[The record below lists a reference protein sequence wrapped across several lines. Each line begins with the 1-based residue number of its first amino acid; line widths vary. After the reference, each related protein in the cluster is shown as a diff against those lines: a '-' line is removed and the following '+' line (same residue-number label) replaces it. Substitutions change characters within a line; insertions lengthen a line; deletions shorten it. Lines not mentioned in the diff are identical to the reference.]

1 MRRALLPALALV
13 AIAALIAVEV
23 TADTSNPAAK
33 PAPALPGEVLVGP
46 RATLAGLRGHPA
58 AINFWASWCE
68 PCRREL
74 PQLERLSR
82 SLNGSASLVGVDYS
96 DDAGSARALIRELHL
111 TYPILRDGNGAV
123 GDSYGLSGLPT
134 TAILDPQ
141 GRVARLLRGPQTAA
155 SVRSALRA
163 AE

>member
-1 MRRALLPALALV
+1 MRRVLLPALVLV
-13 AIAALIAVEV
+13 AAAALIAIEV
-23 TADTSNPAAK
+23 TADRSDPAAK
-33 PAPALPGEVLVGP
+33 PAPALPAEVLSGP
-46 RATLAGLRGHPA
+46 RATLAGLRGRPA
-58 AINFWASWCE
+58 AINFWATWCE

-82 SLNGSASLVGVDYS
+82 SLNGSASLLGVDYS

-111 TYPILRDGNGAV
+111 TYPMLRDGNGEV
-123 GDSYGLSGLPT
+123 GDAYGLSGLPT
-134 TAILDPQ
+134 TAILDSQ
-141 GRVARLLRGPQTAA
+141 GRVVRLLRGPQTAA